1 MNLKV
6 PKHLSK
12 EETELWNKLVYYY
25 DNSLEKLP
33 SYYELFLCFLL
44 EESGTMLRECYG
56 DIIIHECPYGH
67 DNPYDSEEY
76 GLEVIKEV
84 LRILDEGGVLL
95 D

>member
-12 EETELWNKLVYYY
+12 EETELWNRLVYHY

-44 EESGTMLRECYG
+44 EKSGSMSRECYG
-56 DIIIHECPYGH
+56 DCILYECPYSTG
-67 DNPYDSEEY
+67 DTSDSETY
-76 GLEVIKEV
+76 GIQVIKEV
-84 LRILDEGGVLL
+84 LRILDEGGILL